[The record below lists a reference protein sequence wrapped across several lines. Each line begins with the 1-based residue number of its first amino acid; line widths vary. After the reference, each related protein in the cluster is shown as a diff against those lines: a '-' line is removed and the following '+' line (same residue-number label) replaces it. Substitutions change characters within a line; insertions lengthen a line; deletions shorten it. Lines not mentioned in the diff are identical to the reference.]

1 MSRPAHYPSPDPT
14 KPTSLWPRDLLVGD
28 QRIPLTI
35 LGAQAEQLAALA
47 GDALNVSVRSTADP
61 ASSLCAHRLI
71 VSANGLENFYFELV
85 RLTHPLHAVY
95 PVGVRCE
102 SKALVVPHTAE
113 GAPANAAKL
122 EEFLRELFGQACV
135 RNAVRSLFAQGQAAK
150 ADKKKGRR
158 ANDDAPQA
166 A

>member
-1 MSRPAHYPSPDPT
+1 MSRPASYPSPDPS

-35 LGAQAEQLAALA
+35 LGTQADQLAALA

-61 ASSLCAHRLI
+61 ASGLCAHRLI

-102 SKALVVPHTAE
+102 PTSLVVAYNAE
-113 GAPANAAKL
+113 GAPANAARL
-122 EEFLRELFGQACV
+122 EEFLRELFGQTSV

-158 ANDDAPQA
+158 ASDDAPQA

>member
-1 MSRPAHYPSPDPT
+1 MSRPASYPSPDPS

-35 LGAQAEQLAALA
+35 LGAQADQLAALA

-61 ASSLCAHRLI
+61 ATGLCAHRLI

-85 RLTHPLHAVY
+85 RLTHPLHAVF

-102 SKALVVPHTAE
+102 TTALVVAYTAE
-113 GAPANAAKL
+113 GAPANAARL
-122 EEFLRELFGQACV
+122 EEFLRELFGQSSV

-150 ADKKKGRR
+150 SDKKKGRR
-158 ANDDAPQA
+158 ASDESQPA

>member
-1 MSRPAHYPSPDPT
+1 MSRPASYPSPDST
-14 KPTSLWPRDLLVGD
+14 KPTSLWPRDLLIGD

-35 LGAQAEQLAALA
+35 LGAQAEQLGALA

-61 ASSLCAHRLI
+61 ATNFCAHRLI
-71 VSANGLENFYFELV
+71 VSANGLEKFYFEVV

-102 SKALVVPHTAE
+102 PTALVVPHTTE

-122 EEFLRELFGQACV
+122 EDFLRELFGQAAV
-135 RNAVRSLFAQGQAAK
+135 RNAVRSLFAQGQVAK
-150 ADKKKGRR
+150 SDKKKGRR

>member
-1 MSRPAHYPSPDPT
+1 M
-14 KPTSLWPRDLLVGD
+14 VGD

-35 LGAQAEQLAALA
+35 LGLQADQLAALA
-47 GDALNVSVRSTADP
+47 GDALNVTIRSTVDP
-61 ASSLCAHRLI
+61 ATNICAHRLI
-71 VSANGLENFYFELV
+71 VSASGLENFYFELV

-102 SKALVVPHTAE
+102 PTGLVLTHTAA
-113 GAPANAAKL
+113 GAPANAVKL
-122 EEFLRELFGQACV
+122 EEFLREIFGQAAV

-158 ANDDAPQA
+158 ANDESPQA

>member
-1 MSRPAHYPSPDPT
+1 MSRPASYPSPDPT
-14 KPTSLWPRDLLVGD
+14 IPSSLWPRDLLSGD

-35 LGAQAEQLAALA
+35 LGAQADQLAALA

-61 ASSLCAHRLI
+61 ATSFCAHRLI
-71 VSANGLENFYFELV
+71 VSPNGLENVFFELV

-102 SKALVVPHTAE
+102 PTALVLPHTAA
-113 GAPANAAKL
+113 GAPVNAAKL
-122 EEFLRELFGQACV
+122 EEYLRELFGQAAV
-135 RNAVRSLFAQGQAAK
+135 RNAVRSLFAQGQVAK
-150 ADKKKGRR
+150 AEKKKGRR